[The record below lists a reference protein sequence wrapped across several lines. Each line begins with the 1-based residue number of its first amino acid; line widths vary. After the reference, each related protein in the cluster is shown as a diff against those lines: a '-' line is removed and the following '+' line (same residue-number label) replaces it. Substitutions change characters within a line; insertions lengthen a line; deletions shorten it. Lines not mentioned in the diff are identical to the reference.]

1 MTQLQ
6 HDVDQAEQSE
16 PLRSEIT
23 IDLEGDFKLL
33 SHEDLNKIGQFCV
46 YDEAG
51 NRHAMSE
58 IWTEF
63 KTIFVFVRVC
73 LMRINAESKI

>member
-6 HDVDQAEQSE
+6 QKNDVEQAEQSE
-16 PLRSEIT
+16 PLRSEIS

-33 SHEDLNKIGQFCV
+33 SHEDLDKIGHFCV

-63 KTIFVFVRVC
+63 KTIFVFVRVS
-73 LMRINAESKI
+73 LML